1 MIVMKFGGTS
11 VKDATAIINAIN
23 IVKNRYSKAW
33 IVVSALSGITNK
45 LVNITESISIGN
57 LDKTFNLLEEIK
69 NIHLDTIS
77 KLNLSNSKTF
87 LLNTIEN
94 LKNIIYALNIIG
106 EVSPKSIDLILST
119 GEILS
124 SYIINDYAKSIG
136 LNSTLIDSRE
146 IIKTDSNFNA
156 AEVNFEITKI
166 NILNVLNNNLDFDYI
181 ICGGYIGSDTNNNTT
196 TLGRGGSD
204 YSAAIISWAL
214 KSEKLEIWTDV
225 SGIMTT
231 DPRIVPNAKIL
242 KHISYQEAAEL
253 AYFGAK
259 VLHPKTIFPA
269 IESDIPVYVLNTFNP
284 DCSGTKITSKTPYT
298 NIIKS
303 ITFRKDITLI
313 NIISNRM
320 LGAYGFLAKV
330 FDVFNKN
337 KTSVDL
343 VSTSEVSVSLT
354 IENEENLSNLIN
366 ELQEFANVEVY
377 SNMSIISAIG
387 EGIRDT
393 SGIVSRFMNCLKG
406 INIYMITFGAS
417 EVNLSIVIK
426 SEFLNKAVE
435 LLHSNFFNNINDNEL
450 FSEN

>member
-11 VKDATAIINAIN
+11 VKDATAIKNAIN

-57 LDKTFNLLEEIK
+57 LDKSYTLLEEIK
-69 NIHLDTIS
+69 NIHLDTITN
-77 KLNLSNSKTF
+77 LNISNSKTF

-136 LNSTLIDSRE
+136 LNSTHIDSRE

-156 AEVNFEITKI
+156 AEVNFELTKI
-166 NILNVLNNNLDFDYI
+166 NILNTLNKNLDFDYI
-181 ICGGYIGSDTNNNTT
+181 ICGGYIASDTNNNTT

-284 DCSGTKITSKTPYT
+284 DCSGTKITSKTHYT

-354 IENEENLSNLIN
+354 IENEDNLENIVD
-366 ELQEFANVEVY
+366 ELREFATVEVF

-387 EGIRDT
+387 AGIRDT